1 MDNPSNPDHWNASYR
16 LGDTERG
23 WYQETAQMSLELLKE
38 LGTPLD
44 AHILDVGAGAS
55 VFVDDALEAGFTNI
69 TVLDHAREG
78 LAIAR
83 ERLGTRAMN
92 VEWIV
97 TDLLDWNPIATYAV
111 WHDRA
116 VLHFLIDPADQ
127 DRYVHTLKAAT
138 QPGSLVIIGVFS
150 ERGPTMCAGL
160 PVVRYRNEDIGSLL
174 GSDFAIISQTE
185 QQHVRPDGDTQ
196 SYLWT
201 AARRVA

>member
-1 MDNPSNPDHWNASYR
+1 MNTPSNPDHWDTSYR

-23 WYQETAQMSLELLKE
+23 WYQQAAQVSLRLLKE
-38 LGTPLD
+38 FETPLD

-55 VFVDDALEAGFTNI
+55 VFVDDVIDAGFTNI
-69 TVLDHAREG
+69 TVLDHSREG

-92 VEWIV
+92 VEWV
-97 TDLLDWNPIATYAV
+97 VGDLLDWNPRTTFAV

-127 DRYVHTLKAAT
+127 NRYLLTMKAAT
-138 QPGSLVIIGVFS
+138 HPGSLIIIGVFS

-160 PVVRYRNEDIGSLL
+160 PVVRYRNEDIESLL
-174 GSDFAIISQTE
+174 GSDFIILSQSE

-201 AARRVA
+201 VARRIR